1 MSHWEFQ
8 IELYCSAI
16 IHSFARNSTNS
27 LLHAVDFS
35 LRYYSGLPATC
46 TVFLNKLKI
55 EHGSTKASI
64 FKNLHAVVKAW
75 LCRFSIEWSA
85 FLMSR
90 AKPWKRRSSAGANG
104 DVAGG
109 FFAKHYFNH
118 RRAQISR
125 WLASLQLSFH
135 CWGTIYS
142 GHRSLSVEYAEQR
155 KSLRQL
161 LHEANTDLP
170 CLDIF
175 AYHPLASDPEVF
187 SLRFSQLK
195 RFFAPLTNTLI
206 WSYCRNL
213 FYSSIVF
220 WTGYHAI

>member
-109 FFAKHYFNH
+109 FL
-118 RRAQISR
+118 RSTISI
-125 WLASLQLSFH
+125 
-135 CWGTIYS
+135 TD
-142 GHRSLSVEYAEQR
+142 GHRYRGDQHRCSLAFTAGVQYTTATVVC
-155 KSLRQL
+155 LRSMLSKENRFANSCMRRTPIYRALIYLHTTRLPAIPRSSAYGSPSWNDFL
-161 LHEANTDLP
+161 LL
-170 CLDIF
+170 
-175 AYHPLASDPEVF
+175 
-187 SLRFSQLK
+187 
-195 RFFAPLTNTLI
+195 
-206 WSYCRNL
+206 
-213 FYSSIVF
+213 
-220 WTGYHAI
+220 